1 MPYGDMIVPPLF
13 GIRIKDDSK
22 VLMVGTNTD
31 VGDSTLIQL
40 EITVALTSIV
50 PSAFATPEDVGL
62 DGRVEVV
69 DVIKVM
75 VMEE

>member
-1 MPYGDMIVPPLF
+1 MTVPPLF

-50 PSAFATPEDVGL
+50 PSASATLEDVGL

-69 DVIKVM
+69 DVIKAM

>member
-1 MPYGDMIVPPLF
+1 MTVLPFFCTRV
-13 GIRIKDDSK
+13 KDDSK
-22 VLMVGTNTD
+22 VLVVGTTAD

-40 EITVALTSIV
+40 ETTATFTSIE
-50 PSAFATPEDVGL
+50 PSVSTTLEDVGL

-69 DVIKVM
+69 NLKEAM